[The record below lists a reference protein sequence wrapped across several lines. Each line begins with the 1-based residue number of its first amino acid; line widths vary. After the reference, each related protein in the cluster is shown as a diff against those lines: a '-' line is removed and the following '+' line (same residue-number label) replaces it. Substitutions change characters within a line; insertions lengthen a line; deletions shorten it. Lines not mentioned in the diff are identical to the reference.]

1 MENSDNISGN
11 ILTKKQKASDHNELE
26 VFEFDVIGMDCTS
39 CAKSIKTYLEK
50 LNGITDVEV
59 NYASESGEVTY
70 NPELTSRDVIRKSIK
85 SLGYDISS
93 EDEEYEAEQI
103 RKQNLKT
110 QKIKII
116 SSVTL
121 SLLIM
126 GLSMRDHIP
135 VLNIIHIPLSL
146 SLILLFAFTTVVIFW
161 CGDKF
166 LKGAYTS
173 LKNKT
178 SDMNTLIS
186 LGSLSSY
193 FYSIVITANVIFNLG
208 ITALADSTEVYYE
221 TAAMIITF
229 LLIGNYLEALLK
241 SKTQSSIKKLKD
253 LQAKIVNVIRD
264 GNEFFIPFKKVKVND
279 IVLVKTGDKIPVDGT
294 ITEGFCVVDES
305 AMTGESLPVEKHTG
319 DFLMSGTIL
328 KNGFVK
334 IKAEKV
340 GKDTMLSKIINLV
353 KDASNNKPKIQKL
366 ADRISAV
373 FVPIVILISIGTFL
387 VWYFIAD
394 AKFDRSLL
402 FAVSVLIIACPCALG
417 LASPIAI
424 IIGVGR
430 AAENGILFN
439 NVDAI
444 ENLEKV
450 NTICFDKT
458 GTLTTGEMK
467 VKNIYVLDSMSKNEL
482 ISYAYSA
489 EKFSNHPIAKSIVN
503 YGIDHN
509 VRLERDVK
517 DFTNESGFG
526 ISALVNNKA
535 VAIGN
540 ESFIRRKNIAFSDI
554 LFEPNKNNLFVSINN
569 KVEGVIELEDKIKD
583 SSADVL
589 KKLKGMGMEI
599 FMISG
604 DNEIAAKRTAKDLG
618 IKNYSYKT
626 LPEEKEQIVSRLQ
639 SENKIVAMIGDGIND
654 APSLAKANVGIAIGT
669 GQDIAI
675 ESADVILVKDDLGNI
690 LKTIRISAKTVSVIK
705 QNFFW
710 AFFYNIVAIPFA
722 AGVFAPFGI
731 IISPI
736 VAAMVMAFS
745 DVITVI
751 GNSMRLKFMN
761 FDK

>member
-1 MENSDNISGN
+1 MGNSPNISGN
-11 ILTKKQKASDHNELE
+11 ILTPKQKASNSDALE
-26 VFEFDVIGMDCTS
+26 VFDFDVIGMDCTS
-39 CAKSIKTYLEK
+39 CAKSIKTYLDK
-50 LNGITDVEV
+50 LDGITNAEI

-70 NPELTSRDVIRKSIK
+70 EPDIISREVIKKSIK
-85 SLGYDISS
+85 SLGCDVSS
-93 EDEEYEAEQI
+93 EDEEYEAEQMK
-103 RKQNLKT
+103 KQNLKR

-116 SSVTL
+116 TSVAL
-121 SLLIM
+121 SLIIM
-126 GLSMRDHIP
+126 GMSMKDHIP
-135 VLNIIHIPLSL
+135 VLNVLNIPNNV
-146 SLILLFAFTTVVIFW
+146 SLIILFVFSTIVIFW

-173 LKNKT
+173 LRNRT

-193 FYSIVITANVIFNLG
+193 IYSIVISVNIIFDLG
-208 ITALADSTEVYYE
+208 IAALANSKEVYYE

-241 SKTQSSIKKLKD
+241 SRTQTSIKKLKE
-253 LQAKIVNVIRD
+253 LQSKIVNVFRD
-264 GNEFFIPFKKVKVND
+264 GNEIFIPFKKVKLND

-305 AMTGESLPVEKHTG
+305 AMTGESLPVEKRPG
-319 DFLMSGTIL
+319 DYLISGTVL

-334 IKAEKV
+334 LKAEKV
-340 GKDTMLSKIINLV
+340 GKDTMLSRIITLV

-366 ADRISAV
+366 ADKISAV
-373 FVPIVILISIGTFL
+373 FVPIVILISISTFL
-387 VWYFIAD
+387 VWYFIAG
-394 AKFDRSLL
+394 AKFDQSLL

-444 ENLEKV
+444 EDLMKV
-450 NTICFDKT
+450 DTICFDKT
-458 GTLTTGEMK
+458 GTLTTGEMS
-467 VKNIYVLDSMSKNEL
+467 VKNIYVLNNMTKNEL
-482 ISYAYSA
+482 MSFAYSA
-489 EKFSNHPIAKSIVN
+489 EKYSTHPIAKSIVN

-509 VRLERDVK
+509 IRLEKDVT
-517 DFTNESGFG
+517 DFRNEAGFG
-526 ISALVNNKA
+526 ISALVKNKS

-540 ESFIRRKNIAFSDI
+540 ENFIRNKNITFSDI
-554 LFEPNKNNLFVSINN
+554 LFEPNRNNLFVSINN
-569 KVEGVIELEDKIKD
+569 KVEGVIELEDKIKE
-583 SSADVL
+583 SSYEVI
-589 KKLKGMGMEI
+589 KKLKSQNLGI

-604 DNEIAAKRTAKDLG
+604 DNEVAAKRTAKHLD
-618 IKNYSYKT
+618 IKNYSFRT
-626 LPEEKEQIVSRLQ
+626 LPEEKEKIISKLQ

-675 ESADVILVKDDLGNI
+675 DSADVILVKDDLRNI
-690 LKTIRISAKTVSVIK
+690 LRSIRISKKTVSIIR

-722 AGVFAPFGI
+722 AGVFAPFGL

-736 VAAMVMAFS
+736 LAAMVMAFS

-751 GNSMRLKFMN
+751 GNSMRLKFTD